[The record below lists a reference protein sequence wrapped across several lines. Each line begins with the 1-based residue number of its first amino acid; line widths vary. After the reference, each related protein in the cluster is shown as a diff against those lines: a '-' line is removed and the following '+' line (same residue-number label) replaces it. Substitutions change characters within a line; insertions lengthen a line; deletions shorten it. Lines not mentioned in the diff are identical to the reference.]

1 MRTYTLISLLIL
13 LLIPIL
19 LEANDD
25 DKLMPYQMITVSIDS
40 MTERLGDE
48 TNKKRLGKN
57 KAELY
62 QIIDETL
69 SPYFQKKYA
78 GRLVLNNYWKD
89 SSESQRE
96 RFTEGLYQSLIRS
109 YALTMLNFD
118 VSKIKVISGNI
129 SLEELKKITVKSEV
143 DYKGEVIPMN
153 FSFAKFKQGW
163 MFYDVRIEGVSYI
176 KNYRN
181 QFNAEI
187 SANGLESV
195 ILRLESL
202 KD

>member
-1 MRTYTLISLLIL
+1 MRTYTLISLFTL
-13 LLIPIL
+13 LLIPMV

-25 DKLMPYQMITVSIDS
+25 DKLMPYQMIMVSIDS

-89 SSESQRE
+89 ASESQRE

-129 SLEELKKITVKSEV
+129 SLEDLKKLTVKSEV
-143 DYKGEVIPMN
+143 DYKGELIPMN

-163 MFYDVRIEGVSYI
+163 LFYDVRIEGVSYI

>member
-1 MRTYTLISLLIL
+1 MRRYKLISLFTLF
-13 LLIPIL
+13 LIPMV

-89 SSESQRE
+89 ASESQRE

-129 SLEELKKITVKSEV
+129 SLEDLKKLTVKSEV

-163 MFYDVRIEGVSYI
+163 LFFDVRIEGVSYI

>member
-1 MRTYTLISLLIL
+1 MRRYTLISLFTLF
-13 LLIPIL
+13 LIPMV

-89 SSESQRE
+89 ASESQRE